1 MRKPSP
7 ALIVALAALFVALGG
22 VGVAANGQN
31 LILGKPDNSATLK
44 TGLSVPVND
53 KALQLTNTNTGT
65 SATALGLTVASGHAP
80 FTVSS
85 QTRVANLNADQLD
98 GLDSAAFARAKPAQW
113 NIITGTTQNTVLT
126 PGKFVCYPEGASGQ
140 YDECWVNYGSPLS
153 TAAYAKD
160 AFGFVHLKG
169 VVKCPPASGTSF
181 GSRPCE
187 KADPTNVIFVLPPG
201 FRPAETSVFSSVSN
215 NAFGRVT
222 VDASGKVIAEVGD
235 VYTLDND
242 GWIALDGIT
251 FRAA

>member
-7 ALIVALAALFVALGG
+7 ATAIATVALFVALGG
-22 VGVAANGQN
+22 VGVAATGGNF
-31 LILGKPDNSATLK
+31 ILGQSNSANKTSTL
-44 TGLSVPVND
+44 
-53 KALQLTNTNTGT
+53 
-65 SATALGLTVASGHAP
+65 ASGVTTGPTLELSNSGGSPAARFKTPSGVAP
-80 FTVSS
+80 FVVDSGKKVT
-85 QTRVANLNADQLD
+85 NLNADKLD
-98 GLDSAAFARAKPAQW
+98 DLDSGAFARARPPSW
-113 NIITGTTQNTVLT
+113 NIVSGTTQSNVLAV
-126 PGKFVCYPEGASGQ
+126 GKFVCYPEGSSYQ
-140 YDECWVNYGSPLS
+140 YDECWMNYGSSLS

-187 KADPTNVIFVLPPG
+187 KADPTNVIFVLPIG
-201 FRPAETSVFSSVSN
+201 YRPAETSVFSTVSN
-215 NAFGRVT
+215 NAFGRIT